1 MIAQRAVWISV
12 CLLGAAGAA
21 SAQEQL
27 SLRDATA
34 RALEKNH
41 AIRIERED
49 AVATEARTSTAR
61 GAYDRQLRVDLN
73 GTHHKDANATLFSG
87 APSGE
92 LAPTTNAFSWS
103 ASLSQLFKTGGVMTV
118 SATTSRENTNNVY
131 YLFRPAYF
139 TSLGVDLQQPLLRN
153 RAIDPARTALRVTA
167 LDRERSGASLT
178 RQVLQTTAEV
188 EQAYWN
194 LVAARRDRETRRGTL
209 ALAEQ
214 QRRDTEV
221 RIEARTVAASDL
233 AQPTAEVERRRGD
246 LFAADEAVAR
256 AERALKQLMLD
267 RPSDAEWSTELLPT
281 DEPGVAPVVVA
292 LDSAL
297 KDALRLRPELAE
309 FAARTAQHDATIE
322 LARDAIKP
330 QLDIVAGYTMRG
342 LGGGQNEGV
351 VPIGGASPV
360 VPSSLSGGI
369 GTSWDAAVSQRFPD
383 ARVGVV
389 LQMPIGRND
398 ARGKLGA
405 AQSDRRQTLLAQQQT
420 EQQIAVEVRNAATA
434 LETAASRIQAAR
446 SGLAAAETQL
456 RAEQDRFSVGAST
469 NFFVLTRQND
479 LAVAQLVETAALT
492 DYRKA
497 LTELARATGTLLRDR
512 GIEMKP

>member
-1 MIAQRAVWISV
+1 MMAQRAVWISV

-21 SAQEQL
+21 GAQERL
-27 SLRDATA
+27 SLSDATR

-41 AIRIERED
+41 AIRIEREAIAAAD
-49 AVATEARTSTAR
+49 ARQDGAQ
-61 GAYDRQLRVDLN
+61 GAYDRQFRVEADAI
-73 GTHHKDANATLFSG
+73 HRKDANATLFSG
-87 APSGE
+87 APEGS
-92 LAPTTNAFSWS
+92 LAPTANSFNWS
-103 ASLSQLFKTGGVMTV
+103 ASISQLFKSGGVMTV
-118 SATTSRENTNNVY
+118 SATTARENTNNIY
-131 YLFRPAYF
+131 YLFRPAYY

-167 LDRERSGASLT
+167 LDRDRSGAVLAG
-178 RQVLQTTAEV
+178 QVLQTVSEV
-188 EQAYWN
+188 EQAYWS
-194 LVAARRDRETRRGTL
+194 LVAARRDRDTRRGTL

-221 RIEARTVAASDL
+221 RIEARTVAVSDL

-246 LFAADEAVAR
+246 LFAAEESVAR

-267 RPSDAEWSTELLPT
+267 NRSDSSWSAELVPT
-281 DEPGVAPVVVA
+281 DEPAAAPITLDLEAA
-292 LDSAL
+292 LR
-297 KDALRLRPELAE
+297 DAVRLRPELSELAT
-309 FAARTAQHDATIE
+309 RTLQHDADIV
-322 LARDAIKP
+322 LARNDLKP
-330 QLDIVAGYTMRG
+330 QLDLVAGYTMRG

-351 VPIGGASPV
+351 VPIGGVNPV
-360 VPSSLSGGI
+360 VPTPLAGGV

-383 ARVGVV
+383 ARVGLVF
-389 LQMPIGRND
+389 QMPLGNRE

-405 AQSDRRQTLLAQQQT
+405 AESGRRQTLLAQALT
-420 EQQIAVEVRNAATA
+420 EQRIAVEVRNAATA
-434 LETAASRIQAAR
+434 LETAAGRMQAAR
-446 SGLAAAETQL
+446 AGLAAAETQL
-456 RAEQDRFSVGAST
+456 RAEQDRFGVGTST

-479 LAVAQLVETAALT
+479 LALAQLADTAALT